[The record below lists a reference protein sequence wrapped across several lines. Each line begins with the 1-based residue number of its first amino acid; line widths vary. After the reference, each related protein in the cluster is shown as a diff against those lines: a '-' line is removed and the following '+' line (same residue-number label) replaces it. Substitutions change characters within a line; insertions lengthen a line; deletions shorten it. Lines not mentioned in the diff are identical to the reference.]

1 MQRTRISNIL
11 DEFLDSFVEYPV
23 YYVTMPNVRS
33 DIRKT
38 ADSIEL
44 DLPGFEKDQIAITA
58 KSGYILVEAVSDERK
73 VTKMF
78 SMKSGLDPENITAQY
93 RNGVLK
99 ILLPESS
106 KVEKKIKI
114 E

>member
-23 YYVTMPNVRS
+23 YYISMPAVRS

-38 ADSIEL
+38 VDGIEL
-44 DLPGFEKDQIAITA
+44 DLPGFEKDQITITS
-58 KSGYILVEAVSDERK
+58 KSGYILVEASSDERK
-73 VTKMF
+73 VTRTF
-78 SMKSGLDPENITAQY
+78 SVKSGLDPENITAQY
-93 RNGVLK
+93 KNGVLK
-99 ILLPESS
+99 ILLPESG